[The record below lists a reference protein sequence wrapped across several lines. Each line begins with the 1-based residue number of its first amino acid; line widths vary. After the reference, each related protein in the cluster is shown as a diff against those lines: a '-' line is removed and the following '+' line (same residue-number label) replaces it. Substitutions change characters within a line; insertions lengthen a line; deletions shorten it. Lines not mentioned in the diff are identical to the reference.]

1 MKIAYKH
8 LLKFLE
14 DKPSIDDLS
23 DKLFQLGHENEIE
36 NSIIDIEF
44 TPNRGDCLSLN
55 GLIRD
60 LNVFYKT
67 NFSVDTYEQE
77 IPRLDIDF
85 INNATEQCPYI
96 SFLNIEIDR
105 PVSKY
110 KDYLENYFKDLNVN
124 KTNFFTDVSN
134 YIAYEL
140 GQPTHSYDYST
151 LTKDIILEINDS
163 SKAFKT
169 LLGKSIS
176 LSKND
181 LVFTSNKDIIN
192 LAGVMGGSNSSCSRI
207 TKNVL
212 VECAYFKPESI
223 IGKAVKY
230 DLNSDAS
237 HKFERG
243 VDPACHDKVLRRF
256 IQIVSEHTEITRL
269 ELYNFNKDKFK
280 EVELDIDLK
289 KVNSILGMDIS
300 ISNYK
305 SILSKLGFKINS
317 KISVPSF
324 RSDISHQNDL
334 SEEIARVIGY
344 DNIPPKKLDIP
355 NVSKKYFDSSEFK
368 LKSFLNNNGF
378 TEVINSTFCKEK
390 ELKAIQVDNPLD
402 SNRNF
407 LRTNISN
414 SLLGNAI
421 YNEKRQKDIIKLF
434 EISDIYSSDPKSF
447 SIKKN
452 IALLVSGRRGNNYKE
467 FSQSLNKKYLIDL
480 FDKIGIDILDRDI
493 LNIDRSKLNS
503 KVKTPIFI
511 IELSIDTFLNKIN
524 YNIPESRPL
533 NYNQYKQISEFPS
546 SSRDISLSITDY
558 TKIDK
563 VIDVLSSSSS
573 HLLKDSFLFD
583 FYINNKKNEI
593 KVGYRFT
600 FQSFSKTLTDFEIE
614 KELNHIL
621 IPIFEIDE
629 VSIPGFKSL

>member
-8 LLKFLE
+8 LLEFLE

-67 NFSVDTYEQE
+67 NFLVDTYEHE
-77 IPRLDIDF
+77 IPHLDIDF

-110 KDYLENYFKDLNVN
+110 KDYLENYFKDLNIN

-140 GQPTHSYDYST
+140 GQPTHCYDYST
-151 LTKDIILEINDS
+151 LTKDIILEVNDTS
-163 SKAFKT
+163 QEFKT

-181 LVFTSNKDIIN
+181 LVFTSNKNIIN
-192 LAGVMGGSNSSCSRI
+192 LAGVIGGSNSSCSRI

-269 ELYNFNKDKFK
+269 ELCNFSRDQFK
-280 EVELDIDLK
+280 EIELDIDLK

-305 SILSKLGFKINS
+305 SILGKLGFKINS
-317 KISVPSF
+317 KILVPSF
-324 RSDISHQNDL
+324 RNDISHQNDL

-344 DNIPPKKLDIP
+344 NNIPPKKLDIP
-355 NVSKKYFDSSEFK
+355 SVSKKYYDSPESK
-368 LKSFLNNNGF
+368 LKSFLINNGF
-378 TEVINSTFCKEK
+378 TEVINSTFCKEN

-407 LRTNISN
+407 LRTSISN
-414 SLLGNAI
+414 SLIGNAI

-447 SIKKN
+447 SIKKK

-480 FDKIGIDILDRDI
+480 FNKIGIDILDRDI
-493 LNIDRSKLNS
+493 LNIDRSKINS
-503 KVKTPIFI
+503 KVKTPIFV
-511 IELSIDTFLNKIN
+511 IELSIDSFLNKIN
-524 YNIPESRPL
+524 YNISESRSL

-563 VIDVLSSSSS
+563 VIDILSSSSS

-583 FYINNKKNEI
+583 FYINNKKSEI
-593 KVGYRFT
+593 KVGYRFI
-600 FQSFSKTLTDFEIE
+600 FQSFSKTLTDHEIE

-621 IPIFEIDE
+621 IPIFEIDK

>member
-8 LLKFLE
+8 LLEFLE

-67 NFSVDTYEQE
+67 NFLVDTYEHE
-77 IPRLDIDF
+77 IPHLDIDF

-110 KDYLENYFKDLNVN
+110 KDYLENYFKDLNIN

-140 GQPTHSYDYST
+140 GQPTHCYDYST
-151 LTKDIILEINDS
+151 LTKDIILEVNDTS
-163 SKAFKT
+163 QEFKT

-181 LVFTSNKDIIN
+181 LVFTSNKNIIN
-192 LAGVMGGSNSSCSRI
+192 LAGVIGGSNSSCSRI

-269 ELYNFNKDKFK
+269 ELCNFSRDQFK
-280 EVELDIDLK
+280 EIELDIDLK

-305 SILSKLGFKINS
+305 SILGKLGFKINS
-317 KISVPSF
+317 KILVPSF
-324 RSDISHQNDL
+324 RNDISHQNDL

-355 NVSKKYFDSSEFK
+355 SVSKKYYDSPESK
-368 LKSFLNNNGF
+368 LKSFLINNGF
-378 TEVINSTFCKEK
+378 TEVINSTFCKEN

-407 LRTNISN
+407 LRTSISN
-414 SLLGNAI
+414 SLIGNAI

-447 SIKKN
+447 SIKKK

-480 FDKIGIDILDRDI
+480 FNKIGIDILDRDI
-493 LNIDRSKLNS
+493 LNIDRSKINS
-503 KVKTPIFI
+503 KVKTPIFV
-511 IELSIDTFLNKIN
+511 IELSIDSFLNKIN
-524 YNIPESRPL
+524 YNISESRSL

-563 VIDVLSSSSS
+563 VIDILSSSSS

-583 FYINNKKNEI
+583 FYINNKKSEI
-593 KVGYRFT
+593 KVGYRFI
-600 FQSFSKTLTDFEIE
+600 FQSFSKTLTDHEIE

-621 IPIFEIDE
+621 IPIFEIDK

>member
-8 LLKFLE
+8 LLEFLE

-67 NFSVDTYEQE
+67 NFLVDTYEHE
-77 IPRLDIDF
+77 IPHLDIDF

-110 KDYLENYFKDLNVN
+110 KDYLENYFKDLNIN

-140 GQPTHSYDYST
+140 GQPTHCYDYST
-151 LTKDIILEINDS
+151 LTKDIILEVNDTS
-163 SKAFKT
+163 QEFKT

-181 LVFTSNKDIIN
+181 LVFTSNKNIIN
-192 LAGVMGGSNSSCSRI
+192 LAGVIGGNNSSCSRI

-269 ELYNFNKDKFK
+269 ELCNFSRDQFK
-280 EVELDIDLK
+280 EIELDIDLK

-305 SILSKLGFKINS
+305 SILGKLGFKINS
-317 KISVPSF
+317 KILVPSF
-324 RSDISHQNDL
+324 RNDISHQNDL

-355 NVSKKYFDSSEFK
+355 SVSKKYYDSPESK
-368 LKSFLNNNGF
+368 LKSFLINNGF
-378 TEVINSTFCKEK
+378 TEVINSTFCKEN

-407 LRTNISN
+407 LRTSISN
-414 SLLGNAI
+414 SLIGNAI

-447 SIKKN
+447 SIKKK

-480 FDKIGIDILDRDI
+480 FNKIGIDILDRDI
-493 LNIDRSKLNS
+493 LNIDRSKINS
-503 KVKTPIFI
+503 KVKTPIFV
-511 IELSIDTFLNKIN
+511 IELSIDSFLNKIN
-524 YNIPESRPL
+524 YNISESRSL

-563 VIDVLSSSSS
+563 VIDILSSSSS

-583 FYINNKKNEI
+583 FYINNKKSEI
-593 KVGYRFT
+593 KVGYRFI
-600 FQSFSKTLTDFEIE
+600 FQSFSKTLTDHEIE

-621 IPIFEIDE
+621 IPIFEIDK